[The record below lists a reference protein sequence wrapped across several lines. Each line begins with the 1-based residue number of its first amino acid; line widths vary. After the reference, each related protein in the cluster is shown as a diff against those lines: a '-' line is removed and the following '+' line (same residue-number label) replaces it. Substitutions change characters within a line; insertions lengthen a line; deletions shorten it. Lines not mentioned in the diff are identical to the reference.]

1 MEGTMPTVS
10 INSLDQA
17 RFQDLIK
24 RKRTISVILTAL
36 MLAIYFGFILV
47 LAFRKDLL
55 AVKVGEHLT
64 LGVPVGL
71 AVILSAC
78 VLTGVYVSW
87 ANSAYDD
94 AVAGIVG
101 NMKEK

>member
-1 MEGTMPTVS
+1 MPTVS

-55 AVKVGEHLT
+55 AVRVGEHLT

-78 VLTGVYVSW
+78 VLTGVYVTW

>member
-1 MEGTMPTVS
+1 VPTVS

-17 RFQDLIK
+17 KFQDLIK
-24 RKRTISVILTAL
+24 RKRSVSVILSILILT
-36 MLAIYFGFILV
+36 IYFGFILV

-55 AVKVGEHLT
+55 AAKIGEHLT
-64 LGVPVGL
+64 IGVPVGL

-78 VLTGVYVSW
+78 VLTGIYVFW
-87 ANSAYDD
+87 ANSTYDECVKD
-94 AVAGIVG
+94 IVG

>member
-1 MEGTMPTVS
+1 MPTVS

-24 RKRTISVILTAL
+24 RKRRISVILTAL
-36 MLAIYFGFILV
+36 MLTIYFGFILV

-55 AVKVGEHLT
+55 AVRVGEHLT

-94 AVAGIVG
+94 AVTGIVG

>member
-1 MEGTMPTVS
+1 LPTVS
-10 INSLDQA
+10 INSLDHDK
-17 RFQDLIK
+17 FQDLVR
-24 RKRTISVILTAL
+24 RKRIVSVILSTL
-36 MLAIYFGFILV
+36 MLVIYFGFILV
-47 LAFRKDLL
+47 LAFKKELL

-71 AVILSAC
+71 AVIISAC
-78 VLTGVYVSW
+78 VLTGIYVTW

-94 AVAGIVG
+94 AVTSIVG

>member
-1 MEGTMPTVS
+1 
-10 INSLDQA
+10 
-17 RFQDLIK
+17 
-24 RKRTISVILTAL
+24 

>member
-1 MEGTMPTVS
+1 M
-10 INSLDQA
+10 
-17 RFQDLIK
+17 
-24 RKRTISVILTAL
+24 ISVILTVL
-36 MLAIYFGFILV
+36 MLVIYFGFILV

-55 AVKVGEHLT
+55 AVRVGEHLT

-87 ANSAYDD
+87 ANSVYDD
-94 AVAGIVG
+94 AVTGIVG

>member
-1 MEGTMPTVS
+1 MPTVS

>member
-1 MEGTMPTVS
+1 MPTVS

-24 RKRTISVILTAL
+24 RKRRISVILTAL

-55 AVKVGEHLT
+55 AVRVGEHLT

-94 AVAGIVG
+94 AVTGIVG